1 MRTLLTVAVSVL
13 VFMIFP
19 LIASAQVCGDID
31 GHGSANIGDL
41 VKLMEY
47 LGVGQPVPPNLAM
60 GDVDSRTGVTVA
72 DANFLA
78 GYLFGL
84 GTYLN
89 CTPWTSYSLAM
100 SPIDTFIMPVMLGV
114 PDGID
119 SVAIPVI
126 TNLSPGAWSVYIPFL
141 SSGPVD
147 NGLFHLK
154 NVTKTSGDGL
164 IANAFIVG
172 DTTTL
177 IAIYDP
183 TKPAPVGRHVTFS
196 LNYIR
201 NAAGAADIAPALIAR
216 TVQWLPSFTRND
228 DLLRPQTIYEPYV
241 TPPETL
247 KTTPGQLSFATDA
260 GHPSADSFLVSF
272 SSNSIPVSF
281 NLSGSDPWI
290 ILKNLPPTPLTTP
303 TSIWVKADAT
313 LLGAGTYHGS
323 ITMTPV
329 KAGVPATPASI
340 PVTLTAALP
349 PIYPVGDFNCDGAS
363 NLADLSTLISYLT
376 GGGGTLIDCNHRPVK

>member
-1 MRTLLTVAVSVL
+1 MRTLLTVAVSVFVL
-13 VFMIFP
+13 MTFP
-19 LIASAQVCGDID
+19 LIAPAQICGNVNGVGIV
-31 GHGSANIGDL
+31 DL
-41 VKLMEY
+41 ADLSYIVSY
-47 LGVGQPVPPNLAM
+47 LGYGLPVPPNPALADM
-60 GDVDSRTGVTVA
+60 DGHTGITVGDAHSLTR
-72 DANFLA
+72 
-78 GYLFGL
+78 YLFGV
-84 GTYLN
+84 GPMLN
-89 CTPWTSYSLAM
+89 CTPWTSYSFAM
-100 SPIDTFIMPVMLGV
+100 SPIDTFIMPVMLAV
-114 PDGID
+114 PDGTD
-119 SVAIPVI
+119 SVALPVI
-126 TNLSPGAWSVYIPFL
+126 TNLSPESWGIYIPFL
-141 SSGPVD
+141 PRGPVD
-147 NGLFHLK
+147 NGLFHLQAI
-154 NVTKTSGDGL
+154 TKTTSSNSV
-164 IANAFIVG
+164 INWFASG

-177 IAIYDP
+177 IALFDP
-183 TKPAPVGRHVTFS
+183 SHPSPVGRKVTFT
-196 LNYIR
+196 LHYLR
-201 NAAGAADIAPALIAR
+201 NAPGAADIAPALIAR
-216 TVQWLPSFTRND
+216 TAQWLPSFTRND

-241 TPPETL
+241 VPPETL

-260 GHPSADSFLVSF
+260 GHLAADSFLVSF

-313 LLGAGTYHGS
+313 LLGAGTYNGS